1 MAKIRLTAGRIA
13 EFTCAEGKAQ
23 DFMWCEEAPGLGVR
37 VTPTRAGK
45 KAPTKTFIFQSK
57 LKRDVIRISIGD
69 VGTYTIKE
77 AQRIANRLRS
87 QIDLG
92 QDPRKVRQDELAQ
105 EDAARNAREQVEAE
119 ARTAAKALAIRE
131 SVTVRAAWD
140 AYVADRSA
148 EWSDHHIAA
157 HRKIIQAGGE
167 PRARS
172 PKLTQPGPLA
182 AMAPLALASLTVGTF
197 EAWAK
202 EEAAVRPSSARLAQR
217 LLKAFLNWC
226 VDHPVYGKLVA
237 ENVARSKKATRAL
250 GKAKVKNDVLQR
262 EQLSAWFTNVQ
273 RIGNPVIAAYLQCL
287 LLIGCRR
294 EELAQ
299 LRWEDVDFQWSSIK
313 LKDKVEGTRTVP
325 LTPFVAQLM
334 HGLPRRNQWV
344 FSSPAAASGRLA
356 EPRIAHNQ
364 AVKAANLPPLTLHG
378 LRRSFAS
385 LSEWTETPAGI
396 AAQIQGHAPQGVR
409 EQNYIRRP
417 LDLLRMWHTKI
428 EGWMLEQAGVR
439 VPAAAPLEDVRAAA

>member
-37 VTPTRAGK
+37 VTPARAGK
-45 KAPTKTFIFQSK
+45 KAPTKTFIFQGK

-69 VGTYTIKE
+69 VATYTIKD
-77 AQRIANRLRS
+77 AQRIANKLRS

-92 QDPRKVRQDELAQ
+92 QDPRKVREDELAK
-105 EDAARNAREQVEAE
+105 EEAIRREREEAQAE
-119 ARTAAKALAIRE
+119 ARAAALAQVTRE
-131 SVTVRAAWD
+131 SVTVRAAWN
-140 AYVADRSA
+140 AYVAERTPD
-148 EWSDHHIAA
+148 WSEHHVVA

-167 PRARS
+167 TRSRS
-172 PKLTQPGPLA
+172 PKLTLPGPLA
-182 AMAPLALASLTVGTF
+182 VMGPLPLASLTTETF

-202 EEAAVRPSSARLAQR
+202 EEAAKRPSSARLAQR
-217 LLKAFLNWC
+217 LFKAFLNWC
-226 VDHPVYGKLVA
+226 AEHPTYGALV
-237 ENVARSKKATRAL
+237 ETNVARSKKASKAL

-262 EQLSAWFTNVQ
+262 EQLSAWFTHVQ
-273 RIGNPVIAAYLQCL
+273 RIGNPIIAAYLQCL

-299 LRWEDVDFQWSSIK
+299 LRWSDVDFQWNSIK
-313 LKDKVEGTRTVP
+313 LKDKVEDARVVP
-325 LTPFVAQLM
+325 LTPFVAKLISA
-334 HGLPRRNQWV
+334 LPRRNEWV
-344 FSSPAAASGRLA
+344 FSSPTSASGRLA

-364 AVKAANLPPLTLHG
+364 AVSAASLPPLTLHG

-428 EGWMLEQAGVR
+428 EAWILEQAR
-439 VPAAAPLEDVRAAA
+439 IPQ